1 MKNFQNR
8 GLLMTKNE
16 YGEVLKAERIK
27 REISIRQLAEM
38 AGVNKTTIQRIE
50 SGEVSP
56 SVDVFERILAAMS
69 MGLKIV
75 TASD

>member
-1 MKNFQNR
+1 
-8 GLLMTKNE
+8 MTKNE

-56 SVDVFERILAAMS
+56 SIDVFERILAAMS

>member
-1 MKNFQNR
+1 MKNSLNR

-56 SVDVFERILAAMS
+56 SIDVFERILAAMS

>member
-1 MKNFQNR
+1 
-8 GLLMTKNE
+8 MTKNE